1 MTVLKRVAVLMIELN
16 DFFNDGF
23 GWKCRQCYRETS
35 AASNGHARFYNEGEA
50 ESKQPQLTE
59 PAMAIWADVARTTLI
74 CPRCSV
80 SEIVDKR

>member
-1 MTVLKRVAVLMIELN
+1 MIQLK

-23 GWKCRQCYRETS
+23 GWKCRQCYQETS
-35 AASNGHARFYNEGEA
+35 SPANGHARFYVEGEA
-50 ESKQPQLTE
+50 ESKQPQLSE
-59 PAMAIWADVARTTLI
+59 AAMAKWADVARTTLI